1 MTTMTTAS
9 RRFDGKRVLVTGAA
23 SGIGKATAARFA
35 AEGAQLVLAD
45 LNADGVRELAKSLTQ
60 QHGVKAVAVPFN
72 AAESASCRQ
81 LVDAAAEALGGLDI
95 VANIAGIMDWGPL
108 DSFGEERWDRMLRIN
123 LGSVFHICQRAMPHL
138 VQSRGNIVNMASAAA
153 LLGIA
158 YTTAYCAAKAGVV
171 ALTKSLAVEFASQG
185 VRVNAICPGGVRT
198 PMNAGA
204 AAFPEGVDVSLL
216 MRHASKLKGLDFCE
230 PEDIAAAVLY
240 LTSDDA
246 RFASGTILSVDGA
259 QTAG

>member
-1 MTTMTTAS
+1 MTVSS
-9 RRFDGKRVLVTGAA
+9 RRFDGRRVLVTGAA
-23 SGIGKATAARFA
+23 SGIGKATATRFA
-35 AEGAQLVLAD
+35 AEGAQLVLGD
-45 LNADGVRELAKSLTQ
+45 FNAEGVRSLAATLSQ
-60 QHGVKAVAVPFN
+60 QHGVKATAVPFN

-81 LVDAAAEALGGLDI
+81 LVDAAVESMAGLD
-95 VANIAGIMDWGPL
+95 VLANIAGIMDWGPL
-108 DSFGEERWDRMLRIN
+108 DSFSEDRWNRMLSIN
-123 LGSVFHICQRAMPHL
+123 LGSVFHLCQRAMPHL

-171 ALTKSLAVEFASQG
+171 ALTKSLAVEFASKN

-204 AAFPEGVDVSLL
+204 ASFPDGVDVSLL
-216 MRHASKLKGLDFCE
+216 MRHASKLKDLDFCE
-230 PEDIAAAVLY
+230 PEDIAAAVLF
-240 LTSDDA
+240 LASADA
-246 RFASGTILSVDGA
+246 RFASGTILSIDGA

>member
-1 MTTMTTAS
+1 MTASS
-9 RRFDGKRVLVTGAA
+9 RRFHGQRVLVTGAA

-35 AEGAQLVLAD
+35 TEGAQLVVAD
-45 LNADGVRELAKSLTQ
+45 LNAEGVHALAETLAQ
-60 QHGVKAVAVPFN
+60 QHGIKAIAVPFN
-72 AAESASCRQ
+72 PAEAASCRS
-81 LVDAAAEALGGLDI
+81 LVDAAVEEMGGLD
-95 VANIAGIMDWGPL
+95 VLANIAGIMDWGPL
-108 DSFGEERWDRMLRIN
+108 ESFGEERWERMLRIN
-123 LGSVFHICQRAMPHL
+123 LSSVFHLCQRAMPHL
-138 VQSRGNIVNMASAAA
+138 VNSRGNVVNMASAAA

-204 AAFPEGVDVSLL
+204 ASFPGGVDVSLL

-230 PEDIAAAVLY
+230 PEDIAAAVLF
-240 LTSDDA
+240 LASSDA